1 MGGGDSPLQSKGDE
15 PLLERRQPDLELPW
29 PPRRALRSATPEAA
43 PLPDYATRGYT
54 SPTAQ
59 VVKVPL

>member
-1 MGGGDSPLQSKGDE
+1 MGGDSPGGRMSRTSSVGSQIWSWAFGRSS
-15 PLLERRQPDLELPW
+15 PGTSLP
-29 PPRRALRSATPEAA
+29 ATPEAS
-43 PLPDYATRGYT
+43 PLPDYATRGYV